1 MLRPIIGG
9 PGTIL
14 GPLLGSVVL
23 TPLSE
28 ITRLA
33 FQSYSGVYLMIYG
46 MILVAVIMFLPDGLI
61 GLARKIV
68 GQIPERGGVEVE
80 NRPFLEVQSVSK
92 SFRGLK
98 AISDV
103 AFRMTGNEILGLI
116 GPNGA
121 GKTTLFNL
129 ITGFLQP
136 DAGKIEFLGQN
147 IVSLAPHIICKLG
160 IARTF
165 QIVKPFSHLSTLE
178 NVAVGCY
185 NRTSS
190 CGGALKKR
198 RGRFS
203 GLWGLRQKAL
213 QPASSLTTPDRKR
226 LELARALGTQ
236 PKLLLLDEVMAGLN
250 PTEQGEIVAL
260 IHNIRESGTAILI
273 IEHHMRVIMGVSDR
287 IVVLNHGVC
296 IADGVPQ
303 RVCEDPGV
311 VEAYLGKGAYA
322 CLGSTT

>member
-1 MLRPIIGG
+1 M
-9 PGTIL
+9 
-14 GPLLGSVVL
+14 
-23 TPLSE
+23 
-28 ITRLA
+28 
-33 FQSYSGVYLMIYG
+33 
-46 MILVAVIMFLPDGLI
+46 
-61 GLARKIV
+61 
-68 GQIPERGGVEVE
+68 E

-103 AFRMTGNEILGLI
+103 AFRMTENEILGLI

-129 ITGFLQP
+129 VTGFLQP
-136 DAGKIEFLGQN
+136 DAGRMEFLGQN

-185 NRTSS
+185 NRTPSVEE
-190 CGGALKKR
+190 AEEKAWEIL
-198 RGRFS
+198 RFV
-203 GLWGLRQKAL
+203 GLEQKAL

-236 PKLLLLDEVMAGLN
+236 PRLLLLDEVMAGLN
-250 PTEQGEIVAL
+250 PKEQGDIVEL
-260 IHNIRESGTAILI
+260 VHKIREAGTAILI

-296 IADGVPQ
+296 IADGEPQ

-311 VEAYLGKGAYA
+311 IEAYLGKGAYA
-322 CLGSTT
+322 CLGSKT